1 MQAVIGYN
9 RNCEQ
14 FLESRSEEKEMKQ
27 YLVFDIGGTFIKY
40 ALMDGQNA
48 LLERDK
54 AASPVDSLE
63 SLLGALERV
72 GRQFA
77 GRYEGVA
84 VSMPGR
90 IDTRNG
96 IAHTGGA
103 FTFIRNIPIAALIAE
118 RLGTP
123 VTIAN
128 DGKCAA
134 NAELNSG
141 ALAGVADGAVIVLGT
156 GTGGGIVL
164 DGKVRMGHTF
174 GAGELSLL
182 PTNFIHVSRGIDG
195 LGTDNI
201 DSIWSNAMSATG
213 LLWRYAVRRG
223 FPKMGHGID
232 GFAFFKAY
240 DAGEPEAVG
249 ALADFAG
256 QAAAGIYAVQSVLD
270 LQRFAIGGGISARP
284 EVTDAIRQAVDGQFA
299 AIPFTPF
306 GKPEIVRCK
315 YGNDA
320 NLIGAL
326 RFHLDYGV

>member
-1 MQAVIGYN
+1 
-9 RNCEQ
+9 
-14 FLESRSEEKEMKQ
+14 MKK

-40 ALMDGQNA
+40 AMMNEQNTM
-48 LLERDK
+48 LEQNK
-54 AASPVDSLE
+54 VASPVDSLE
-63 SLLGALERV
+63 LLLGALEEI
-72 GRQFA
+72 GKQFA
-77 GRYEGVA
+77 GQYEGIA

-90 IDTRNG
+90 IDTQSG
-96 IAHTGGA
+96 IAYTGGA
-103 FTFIRNIPIAALIAE
+103 FAFIRNIPMATLIAE
-118 RLGTP
+118 RLGVP

-134 NAELNSG
+134 NAERNSG

-174 GAGELSLL
+174 AAGELSVL
-182 PTNFIHVSRGIDG
+182 PTDFVNVSRGIEG
-195 LGTDNI
+195 LESDNM
-201 DSIWSNAMSATG
+201 DSIWANAMSATG
-213 LLWRYAVRRG
+213 LLWRYAVRKG
-223 FPKMGHGID
+223 LPKVGHGID

-240 DAGEPEAVG
+240 DAGEPEAIE
-249 ALADFAG
+249 ALTDFAG

-270 LQRFAIGGGISARP
+270 LQRFAIGGGISARS

-326 RFHLDYGV
+326 RFHLDYVGRQ

>member
-1 MQAVIGYN
+1 MG
-9 RNCEQ
+9 R
-14 FLESRSEEKEMKQ
+14 MKQ

-40 ALMDGQNA
+40 ALMDGRNV
-48 LLERDK
+48 LLEQDK
-54 AASPVDSLE
+54 VISPMDSLE
-63 SLLGALERV
+63 SLLGALEGV
-72 GRQFA
+72 GDQFA
-77 GRYEGVA
+77 GRYSGVA

-90 IDTRNG
+90 IDTKNG

-103 FTFIRNIPIAALIAE
+103 FPFIWNLPIAALIAE
-118 RLGTP
+118 RLGVP

-134 NAELNSG
+134 NAELNDG

-156 GTGGGIVL
+156 ATGSGIVL

-174 GAGELSLL
+174 AAGELSVL
-182 PTNFIHVSRGIDG
+182 PTDFINVSRGIG
-195 LGTDNI
+195 GSRSDNM
-201 DSIWSNAMSATG
+201 DSIWANAMSATG
-213 LLWRYAVRRG
+213 LLWRYAVRKG
-223 FPKMGHGID
+223 LPKIGHGID
-232 GFAFFKAY
+232 GFTFFKAY
-240 DAGEPEAVG
+240 DTGEPEAAQ

-284 EVTDAIRQAVDGQFA
+284 EVTDAIRQAVDEQFA

-306 GKPEIVRCK
+306 GKPEIVCCK

-326 RFHLDYGV
+326 RFHLDYGT

>member
-1 MQAVIGYN
+1 
-9 RNCEQ
+9 
-14 FLESRSEEKEMKQ
+14 MKQ

-40 ALMDGQNA
+40 ALMDGQNV
-48 LLERDK
+48 LLEHDK
-54 AASPVDSLE
+54 VISPVDSLE
-63 SLLGALERV
+63 SLLGALERI
-72 GRQFA
+72 GNQFA
-77 GRYEGVA
+77 GRYEGAA

-90 IDTRNG
+90 IDTQNG

-103 FTFIRNIPIAALIAE
+103 FTFIWNIPIAALIAE
-118 RLGTP
+118 RLGVP
-123 VTIAN
+123 VTVAN

-134 NAELNSG
+134 NAELNGG
-141 ALAGVADGAVIVLGT
+141 ALTGVADGAVIVLGT

-174 GAGELSLL
+174 AAGELSVL
-182 PTNFIHVSRGIDG
+182 PTDFINISKGIDG
-195 LGTDNI
+195 LRSDNI
-201 DSIWSNAMSATG
+201 DSIWANAMSATG
-213 LLWRYAVRRG
+213 LLQRFAVRKG
-223 FPKMGHGID
+223 LPKLGHGID

-240 DAGEPEAVG
+240 DAGEPEAAE
-249 ALADFAG
+249 ALADFAR

-284 EVTDAIRQAVDGQFA
+284 EVTDAIRQAVDKQFA

-326 RFHLDYGV
+326 RFHLD

>member
-1 MQAVIGYN
+1 
-9 RNCEQ
+9 
-14 FLESRSEEKEMKQ
+14 MKK

-40 ALMDGQNA
+40 ALMDEENT
-48 LLERDK
+48 LLEQDK
-54 AASPVDSLE
+54 VASPKDSLE
-63 SLLGALERV
+63 SLLDALEGV
-72 GRQFA
+72 GRQLA
-77 GRYEGVA
+77 GQYEGIA

-90 IDTRNG
+90 IDTKNG

-103 FTFIRNIPIAALIAE
+103 FAFIKDTPIAALIAK
-118 RLGTP
+118 RLGVP

-134 NAELNSG
+134 SAEHSSG

-174 GAGELSLL
+174 AAGELSLL
-182 PTNFIHVSRGIDG
+182 PTDFTNVSKGPSIM
-195 LGTDNI
+195 
-201 DSIWSNAMSATG
+201 DSIWTSAMSATG
-213 LLWRYAVRRG
+213 LLQRYAVRKG
-223 FPKMGHGID
+223 LPKRRHGID

-240 DAGEPEAVG
+240 DAGEPEAVE

-326 RFHLDYGV
+326 RFHLDGTVTG

>member
-1 MQAVIGYN
+1 MSRGKGEAV
-9 RNCEQ
+9 
-14 FLESRSEEKEMKQ
+14 MKR

-40 ALMDGQNA
+40 ALMDGQNT

-54 AASPVDSLE
+54 VVSPVDSLE
-63 SLLGALERV
+63 SLLGALEKV
-72 GRQFA
+72 GKQFA
-77 GRYEGVA
+77 SRYEGVA

-90 IDTRNG
+90 IDTQNG

-103 FTFIRNIPIAALIAE
+103 FTFIWNVPIAALIAK
-118 RLGTP
+118 RLDVP

-134 NAELNSG
+134 NAELNGG

-174 GAGELSLL
+174 AAGVLSLL
-182 PTNFIHVSRGIDG
+182 PADFINVSKGVDN
-195 LGTDNI
+195 LKTDNM
-201 DSIWSNAMSATG
+201 DSIWANAMSATG
-213 LLWRYAVRRG
+213 LLWRYAVRKG
-223 FPKMGHGID
+223 LPKIGHGVD

-240 DAGEPEAVG
+240 DAGEPEAVE
-249 ALADFAG
+249 ALADFARR
-256 QAAAGIYAVQSVLD
+256 AAAGIYAIQSVLD
-270 LQRFAIGGGISARP
+270 LQRIAIGGGISARP
-284 EVTDAIRQAVDGQFA
+284 EVTNAIRQSVDEQFA

-306 GKPEIVRCK
+306 GKPEIVCCK

-326 RFHLDYGV
+326 RFHLDYST